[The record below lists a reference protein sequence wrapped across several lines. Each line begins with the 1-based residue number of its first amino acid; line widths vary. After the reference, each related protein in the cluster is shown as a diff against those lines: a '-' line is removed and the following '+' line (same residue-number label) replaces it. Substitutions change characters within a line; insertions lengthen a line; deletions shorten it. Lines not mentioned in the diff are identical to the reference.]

1 MNYRPRVS
9 DALRALVAGL
19 VFIEFVAI
27 VLFWM
32 WLQ

>member
-9 DALRALVAGL
+9 DGLRALVAL
-19 VFIEFVAI
+19 LCFLEFLAI

>member
-1 MNYRPRVS
+1 MRPGIS
-9 DALRALVAGL
+9 PALRALVALL
-19 VFIEFVAI
+19 VFLEFVAI